1 MDQDGQMDAK
11 CWTRTKSKAQQS
23 DAKEESQQAKE
34 LSTALGAD
42 IKEAMEER
50 CPVSMERL
58 EGYMD
63 QSYQWCLRIRSA
75 MQFR

>member
-1 MDQDGQMDAK
+1 V
-11 CWTRTKSKAQQS
+11 
-23 DAKEESQQAKE
+23 KEESQQAKE

-50 CPVSMERL
+50 CSVSMKRL
-58 EGYMD
+58 EWKATLHGPELSKVLKD
-63 QSYQWCLRIRSA
+63 RSA